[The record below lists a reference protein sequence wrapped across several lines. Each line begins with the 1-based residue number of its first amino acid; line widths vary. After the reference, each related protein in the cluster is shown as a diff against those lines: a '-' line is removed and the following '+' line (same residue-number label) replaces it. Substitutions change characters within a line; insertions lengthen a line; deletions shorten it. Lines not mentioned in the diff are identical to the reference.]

1 MNMVPHYMKLLKPT
15 WRWFGP
21 DDPVTLQEIR
31 QTDATGIVTALHDIP
46 HGEVWPM
53 AAIAARKQLIEKAG
67 LTWDVVESV
76 TVHESIKTQTGDYT
90 GYIEKYK
97 LTLENLAACGIR
109 IVTYNFMPV
118 LDWVRTNISYRLP
131 NGAEALYFD
140 KADLALFDIHLLER
154 KNAAND
160 YDAATVTAAAQ
171 RWQQYTDAQKQAI
184 ADTIL
189 LGIPSEKKLD
199 IPGIRERLLHYKHI
213 TRQQLRQ
220 HLQYFL
226 QQVVPVAEKLDI
238 KLAIHPDDPPFD
250 VLGLPRIV
258 SSHDDIAFILQMVDS
273 PANGICYCTGSL
285 GAGTHNDLPAILRMI
300 GNRVNFVHLRN
311 VQQDTSG
318 NFYEA
323 DHLQGD
329 VDMYTIMKTLL
340 QLQQQQP
347 LPIPFR
353 PDHGH
358 RMLDDLNK
366 QCNPGYTA
374 IGRMKGLAALLGLQ
388 RGIAGGR

>member
-1 MNMVPHYMKLLKPT
+1 MKLLKPT

-53 AAIAARKQLIEKAG
+53 AAIAARKQLIEQAG
-67 LTWDVVESV
+67 LSWDVVESV

-160 YDAATVTAAAQ
+160 YDAATVAAAAQ

-199 IPGIRERLLHYKHI
+199 IPGIRERLQHYKHI

-358 RMLDDLNK
+358 RMLDDLQK
-366 QCNPGYTA
+366 HCNPGYTV

>member
-1 MNMVPHYMKLLKPT
+1 MSIIPQRMKLLKPT

-21 DDPVTLQEIR
+21 DDPVTLQDIR
-31 QTDATGIVTALHDIP
+31 QTDATGIVTALHHIP
-46 HGEVWPM
+46 HGEIWPV
-53 AAIAARKQLIEKAG
+53 AEISARKQLIENAG

-76 TVHESIKTQTGDYT
+76 TVHESIKTQTGNYDE
-90 GYIEKYK
+90 YIEKYK
-97 LTLENLAACGIR
+97 QTLRNLAACDIR

-140 KADLALFDIHLLER
+140 RADLALFDIHLLER
-154 KNAAND
+154 AHAAKD
-160 YDAATVTAAAQ
+160 HAPEIVAEAAR
-171 RWQQYTDAQKQAI
+171 RWQHYGAAQKQAI

-199 IPGIRERLLHYKHI
+199 IPGIKARLGHYADI
-213 TRQQLRQ
+213 TREQLQQHLKYFLRQ
-220 HLQYFL
+220 I
-226 QQVVPVAEKLDI
+226 VPVAEELGM

-258 SSHDDIAFILQMVDS
+258 TGYEDIQFILQAVDS

-285 GAGTHNDLPAILRMI
+285 GAGVHNNLPAILEMI
-300 GNRVNFVHLRN
+300 GNRVHFVHLRN
-311 VQQDTSG
+311 VQQDSNG
-318 NFYEA
+318 NFFEA

-329 VDMYTIMKTLL
+329 VDMYAIMKLLL
-340 QLQQQQP
+340 QIQQQQA
-347 LPIPFR
+347 LAIPFR

-358 RMLDDLNK
+358 RMLDDLHK
-366 QCNPGYTA
+366 HSNPGYTA
-374 IGRMKGLAALLGLQ
+374 IGRMKGLAALMGLEM
-388 RGIAGGR
+388 GIARAQ

>member
-1 MNMVPHYMKLLKPT
+1 MKLLKPT

-21 DDPVTLQEIR
+21 EDPVTLQDIR
-31 QTDATGIVTALHDIP
+31 QTDATGIVTALHQIP
-46 HGEVWPM
+46 HGAIWPVEE
-53 AAIAARKQLIEKAG
+53 IAARKQLIEDAG

-76 TVHESIKTQTGDYT
+76 TVHESIKTQTGNYQD
-90 GYIEKYK
+90 YIEKYK
-97 LTLENLAACGIR
+97 QTLRNLASCGIR

-140 KADLALFDIHLLER
+140 RADLALFDIHLLER
-154 KNAAND
+154 ENAARD
-160 YDAATVTAAAQ
+160 HDPAVVEEAAR
-171 RWQQYTDAQKQAI
+171 RWQYYSAAQKQAI

-199 IPGIRERLLHYKHI
+199 IPGIRERLSHYANI
-213 TRQQLRQ
+213 TREQLQQ
-220 HLQYFL
+220 HLKYFL
-226 QQVVPVAEKLDI
+226 EQVTPVAAQLDM

-258 SSHDDIAFILQMVDS
+258 TGYDDIAFILNAVDN

-285 GAGTHNDLPAILRMI
+285 GAGVQNDLPAILQMI
-300 GNRVNFVHLRN
+300 GNRVHFVHLRN
-311 VQQDTSG
+311 VQQAGNG
-318 NFYEA
+318 NFFEA

-329 VDMYTIMKTLL
+329 VDMYAVMKILL
-340 QLQQQQP
+340 ELQQQQP

-358 RMLDDLNK
+358 RMLDDQHK
-366 QCNPGYTA
+366 HSNPGYSA
-374 IGRMKGLAALLGLQ
+374 IGRMKGLAALIGLEL
-388 RGIAGGR
+388 GIARAQQ